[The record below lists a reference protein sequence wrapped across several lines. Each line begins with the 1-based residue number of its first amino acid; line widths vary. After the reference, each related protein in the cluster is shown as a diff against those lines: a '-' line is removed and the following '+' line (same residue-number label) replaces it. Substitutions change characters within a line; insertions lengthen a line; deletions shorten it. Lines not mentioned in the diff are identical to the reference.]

1 MSSYSF
7 GTEYGTDQ
15 INVGSDNIRDYL
27 NANDSNSMHQINTI
41 RDREVR
47 LLKKLKQYT
56 PTCDQN
62 RNRTSIDF
70 CHPNVYSQDG
80 VYDTSRRRDI
90 IDNIENN
97 YYSGRQLRVNNCLP
111 SKLKKKSS
119 GGTTVKE
126 GFGVDD
132 VQYLQDEME
141 DLEKKNNMLV
151 LFIFFLVIVVLVQYA
166 KVNNDSKPMQLMF
179 IPQSGQTPQMAQV
192 LQSAQST
199 ATSINY

>member
-1 MSSYSF
+1 M
-7 GTEYGTDQ
+7 
-15 INVGSDNIRDYL
+15 NVKMEHRLLRILST
-27 NANDSNSMHQINTI
+27 SMHQINTV

-56 PTCDQN
+56 QTCDQN
-62 RNRTSIDF
+62 RNRASIDF
-70 CHPNVYSQDG
+70 CQPNVYSQDG
-80 VYDTSRRRDI
+80 VYDTHRRRDI

-97 YYSGRQLRVNNCLP
+97 YYSDSPFKNIRVNNCLP

-119 GGTTVKE
+119 GGTTVTE

-132 VQYLQDEME
+132 VQYLQDELE

-151 LFIFFLVIVVLVQYA
+151 LFIFFLVIVVIVQYA

-179 IPQSGQTPQMAQV
+179 IPQSGQTPQA
-192 LQSAQST
+192 
-199 ATSINY
+199 NY